1 MPKFVERCRA
11 NSSNSVNEPGSS
23 SASIRSRAVILPAA
37 CCFSTA
43 RAEPACVAS
52 CTRRSKSASFP
63 AVVCRST
70 SAGTCSP
77 ARWSSAA
84 LTSLCLA
91 LPAGSFRC
99 SLAGARYD
107 PGSRGRSVCDVPDP
121 DLSAVPVPE
130 RPPLDPAALSA
141 ALTAGSGLWR
151 GVEVVG
157 TIASTN
163 AALVSLAAADEPEGL
178 VLVAEHQAAGRGR
191 LDRTWTSPARAGLTV
206 SVLLR
211 PDVPAARRAWVS
223 LLTGVALAE
232 AVSEVVRVRTSLK
245 WPNDLLAPD
254 GAKLAGILA
263 ESTGTAVVVGVGL
276 NVSTRA
282 DELPGTG
289 TSLAMVRGGPVD
301 RAAVLLAFLRTFEQR
316 YRRWSDVLGD
326 PVSSGLAQDYLAWC
340 STVGATVTV
349 TMPDGSTIDGVAEA
363 VDWDGRLV
371 VRTSAGVLEL
381 ASGDVRH
388 VRRTS
393 QEGD

>member
-1 MPKFVERCRA
+1 
-11 NSSNSVNEPGSS
+11 
-23 SASIRSRAVILPAA
+23 
-37 CCFSTA
+37 
-43 RAEPACVAS
+43 
-52 CTRRSKSASFP
+52 
-63 AVVCRST
+63 
-70 SAGTCSP
+70 
-77 ARWSSAA
+77 
-84 LTSLCLA
+84 
-91 LPAGSFRC
+91 
-99 SLAGARYD
+99 
-107 PGSRGRSVCDVPDP
+107 VPDP

-157 TIASTN
+157 AIASTN
-163 AALVSLAAADEPEGL
+163 AALVSRAAADEPEGL
-178 VLVAEHQAAGRGR
+178 ALVAEHQVAGRGR

-263 ESTGTAVVVGVGL
+263 ESVGSAVVVGVGL
-276 NVSTRA
+276 NVATRR
-282 DELPGTG
+282 DELPETG
-289 TSLAMVRGGPVD
+289 TSLTLVRQGPVD
-301 RAAVLLAFLRTFEQR
+301 RAEVLLAFLRAVERR
-316 YRRWSDVLGD
+316 YTRWVQVLGD
-326 PVSSGLAQDYLAWC
+326 PVASGLAQDYLAWC

-349 TMPDGSTIDGVAEA
+349 TLPDGSTIDGVAEA

-388 VRRTS
+388 VRRR
-393 QEGD
+393 